1 MKRKAGGVDM
11 EDGSW
16 ELGVKRKGLPV
27 SGEITGNR
35 KL

>member
-1 MKRKAGGVDM
+1 MHEAGEEEM

-27 SGEITGNR
+27 SGKITGNR